1 MTEVFHV
8 KQSDNIDAERIP
20 QERIDSMARPVLA
33 AVRKAFEDP
42 ETMKD
47 YKSWLEKRA
56 TKQTKGATA

>member
-1 MTEVFHV
+1 M
-8 KQSDNIDAERIP
+8 KQIDNIDTQRIP

-47 YKSWLEKRA
+47 YKIWLEKRA